1 MSTVALRR
9 FSNPDTLR
17 HIGDPYLIEL
27 LSPHRDFFTT
37 RGLDLPATPTSGP
50 VDCERLSGIFM
61 HLDMDMPKGLA
72 DTLYYIHEMSL
83 QENMDK
89 LLEKAG
95 EHHIDLALPD
105 NPAPA
110 DVAVRF
116 WLRNSRLLQE
126 VHAEQ
131 HLTRPKAFLY
141 YNTVVNPVP
150 AFAVPTTATLASME
164 ATMDAWFE
172 SKKRGRGCKVFV
184 YPHPGECWFMV
195 RHGEICRREG
205 SLDLGQPGSV
215 FYRPQ
220 IHDVFVY
227 DIAEGEI
234 RIHAGSKKERDLY
247 LSTFGLHIFGTEHFF
262 PPGGSFTLN
271 PLIQDGTASLS
282 NEGVE
287 EAIEWV
293 LLKELEFVIG
303 MTGNKET
310 EIHKAKNLF
319 AVFQARNFTLPTNT
333 NMKRAVFNIKFRDS
347 KTPRSLTIQPS
358 NKAKYER
365 DYDSDIVQKWMK
377 LRGFDSE
384 DTIGEG
390 E

>member
-17 HIGDPYLIEL
+17 HIGDRYLIEL
-27 LSPHRDFFTT
+27 LSPHRAFFAH
-37 RGLDLPATPTSGP
+37 RGLDLPATPTAGP
-50 VDCERLSGIFM
+50 VDCERLADIFM
-61 HLDMDMPKGLA
+61 HLDTDMPRNLA

-83 QENMDK
+83 QETMDK
-89 LLEKAG
+89 LLEKAE
-95 EHHIDLALPD
+95 EHNIDLALPD

-116 WLRNSRLLQE
+116 WLQNSRLLQE

-141 YNTVVNPVP
+141 YSTVVHPVP
-150 AFAVPTTATLASME
+150 AFTVPTIETLTSME

-184 YPHPGECWFMV
+184 YPRENECWFMV
-195 RHGEICRREG
+195 RHGETCRREG
-205 SLDLGQPGSV
+205 SLDQGQPGSV

-220 IHDVFVY
+220 KHDILVY

-234 RIHAGSKKERDLY
+234 RIHTGSQKERELY
-247 LSTFGLHIFGTEHFF
+247 LRTFGLHIFGTERFF
-262 PPGGSFTLN
+262 PPGGIFTLQ
-271 PLIQDGTASLS
+271 PLIQDREASLS

-287 EAIEWV
+287 DAIEWI
-293 LLKELEFVIG
+293 LLKELEFIIG
-303 MTGNKET
+303 IPGNNNKET
-310 EIHKAKNLF
+310 EIHKAKDLF
-319 AVFQARNFTLPTNT
+319 AVFHNRNFQLPDNT
-333 NMKRAVFNIKFRDS
+333 RMKKAVFSVKFRDS
-347 KTPRSLTIQPS
+347 KTPRSVTIEPS

-365 DYDSDIVQKWMK
+365 DYDSDVVKKWMT
-377 LRGFDSE
+377 LRGFINE
-384 DTIGEG
+384 DAIGE
-390 E
+390 